1 MKNDYNTNE
10 LLQFMIPG
18 LEMGI
23 RTLQDQ
29 IAAIKS
35 IVAGNV
41 KELPIKATGKCT
53 LCPKSFKN
61 EMGLRVHVRRM
72 HPATGAHERR
82 MRLVTK
88 KRA

>member
-1 MKNDYNTNE
+1 MRNDYNTNE

-29 IAAIKS
+29 ITAIKS
-35 IVAGNV
+35 IIAGNV
-41 KELPIKATGKCT
+41 NELPIEVGGNE
-53 LCPKSFKN
+53 CPECHKKFKT
-61 EMGLRVHVRRM
+61 MVGVAVHTRRM
-72 HPATGAHERR
+72 HSRK
-82 MRLVTK
+82 MKLVTK